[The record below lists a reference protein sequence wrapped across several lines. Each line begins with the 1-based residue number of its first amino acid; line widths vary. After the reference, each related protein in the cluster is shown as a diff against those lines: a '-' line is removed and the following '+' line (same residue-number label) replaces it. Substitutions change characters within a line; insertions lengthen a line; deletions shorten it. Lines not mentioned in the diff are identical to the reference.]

1 MSLYVD
7 DDDEWDFTS
16 WPTWARTERL
26 KLQFFTRLV
35 LHTFVLAVC
44 TTHMQHET
52 VLMITFSILNFST
65 TKFKSCLTN
74 NFQKFLLYRSQN
86 TCLVKKDLRKT
97 PPIHHIYFGL
107 IIEENFTDLIF
118 VLVLPSCI
126 LQIGV
131 GVTRRTSIHRSR
143 MHLAMPPCML
153 LGLTL
158 ALLDSKQH
166 WAHVCLDFMMATTLP
181 VVVSGRAFYHTI
193 HIKNSFFHVFK
204 PPVIIYR

>member
-1 MSLYVD
+1 MSKICLLTTTTRF
-7 DDDEWDFTS
+7 EGKNTS
-16 WPTWARTERL
+16 HPSYLLW
-26 KLQFFTRLV
+26 
-35 LHTFVLAVC
+35 
-44 TTHMQHET
+44 
-52 VLMITFSILNFST
+52 I
-65 TKFKSCLTN
+65 N
-74 NFQKFLLYRSQN
+74 NR
-86 TCLVKKDLRKT
+86 
-97 PPIHHIYFGL
+97 GA
-107 IIEENFTDLIF
+107 DLILI
-118 VLVLPSCI
+118 LVLPSCI

-181 VVVSGRAFYHTI
+181 VVVSGRAFYHTM

-204 PPVIIYR
+204 PPSSSIGRCSLENTLLMGAKKDDKYLLCSQ

>member
-1 MSLYVD
+1 
-7 DDDEWDFTS
+7 
-16 WPTWARTERL
+16 
-26 KLQFFTRLV
+26 
-35 LHTFVLAVC
+35 
-44 TTHMQHET
+44 MQHET

-181 VVVSGRAFYHTI
+181 VVVSGRAFYHTM